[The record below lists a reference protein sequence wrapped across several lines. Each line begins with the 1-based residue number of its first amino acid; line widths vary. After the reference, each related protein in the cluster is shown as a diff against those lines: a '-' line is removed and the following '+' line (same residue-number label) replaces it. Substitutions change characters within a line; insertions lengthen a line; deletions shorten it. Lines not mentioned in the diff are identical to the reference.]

1 MGLTAMDARAT
12 HTFDFTK
19 HVERLAADVS
29 RRASPLSHIDTTR
42 VAFSWSQTRKAVS
55 HGIYATLTP
64 LRFRGGALA
73 ERRGRQ
79 TWVTQRV
86 IDRGGRDYLYL
97 MTFYL
102 PRFLNCPAQEKLET
116 LIHEMWHIGPRFD
129 GDLRRHA
136 GRCYA
141 HGPSQAAFDAKV
153 ASLTRAYLAAS
164 PPEELMAFLRYDHGG
179 LCRQYG
185 RVVGRQ
191 IPRPKLLPQ
200 R

>member
-1 MGLTAMDARAT
+1 MDARAT
-12 HTFDFTK
+12 HTFDFTT
-19 HVERLAADVS
+19 HVERLATDVS
-29 RRASPLSHIDTTR
+29 RRVALLSHIDTTR
-42 VAFSWSQTRKAVS
+42 VAFSWSQTRKAVA

-73 ERRGRQ
+73 QRRRGQ

-86 IDRGGRDYLYL
+86 VDHAGRDYLYL

-116 LIHEMWHIGPRFD
+116 LVHEMWHVGPQFD

-141 HGPSQAAFDAKV
+141 HGPSKAAFDAKV
-153 ASLTRAYLAAS
+153 ASLTREYLDTS
-164 PPEELMAFLRYDHGG
+164 PRQELMEFLRHDHRG
-179 LCRQYG
+179 LCERYG

-191 IPRPKLLPQ
+191 IPHPKLVPQ